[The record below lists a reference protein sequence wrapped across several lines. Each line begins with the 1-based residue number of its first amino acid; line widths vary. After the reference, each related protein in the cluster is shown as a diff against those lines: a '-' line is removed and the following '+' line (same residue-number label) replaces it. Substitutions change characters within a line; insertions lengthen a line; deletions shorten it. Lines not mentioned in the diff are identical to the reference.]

1 MLKKIKKF
9 LANAKDNDGKQKGGH
24 KIKKILLFFL
34 LCLLPFC
41 IFAQTLQTSTI
52 VVRSTVSKITLS
64 NAATAGE
71 GMLSLY
77 KLYGGLDSANN
88 AGLDSLIADDI
99 SEGDI
104 KVYFRIAQLAK
115 TRTDETI
122 SISVEAES
130 LVNIESEYLI
140 SRDPTAVVSTPQ
152 PVISDIS
159 CLDMDCLKVTG
170 SQTNNGVDF
179 YLAYHLCKSIENIN
193 LAFFTATWK
202 KTEGLAPG
210 EYTSNITMS
219 YITN

>member
-1 MLKKIKKF
+1 MKKIF
-9 LANAKDNDGKQKGGH
+9 LMF
-24 KIKKILLFFL
+24 LFLTVLFSL
-34 LCLLPFC
+34 S
-41 IFAQTLQTSTI
+41 AYDLQTDTV

-77 KLYGGLDSANN
+77 KLYGGLESANN
-88 AGLDSLIADDI
+88 AGLDTLMADDI

-130 LVNIESEYLI
+130 LVNTKSEYLI

-159 CLDMDCLKVTG
+159 CLDIDYLKVTG
-170 SQTNNGVDF
+170 SQTSNGIDF

-202 KTEGLAPG
+202 KTDGLAPG
-210 EYTSNITMS
+210 EYKSNITLS

>member
-1 MLKKIKKF
+1 M
-9 LANAKDNDGKQKGGH
+9 
-24 KIKKILLFFL
+24 
-34 LCLLPFC
+34 LLPLSAFTY
-41 IFAQTLQTSTI
+41 QTETVI
-52 VVRSTVSKITLS
+52 VRSTVSKITLS
-64 NAATAGE
+64 QAAVAGE

-88 AGLDSLIADDI
+88 AGLDSLMADDI

-130 LVNIESEYLI
+130 LVNTKSEYLI
-140 SRDPTAVVSTPQ
+140 SRDPTAMVSTPQ

-159 CLDMDCLKVTG
+159 CLDMDYLKVTG
-170 SQTNNGVDF
+170 SQTNNGIDF
-179 YLAYHLCKSIENIN
+179 NLAYHLCKPIENIN

-202 KTEGLAPG
+202 KTDGLAPG
-210 EYTSNITMS
+210 EYKSNITLS